1 MTTFLKAIRF
11 KNLDEAQQVLS
22 GFVSPQEVA
31 QALGDEGR
39 EPQGLLSAVTEDRLP
54 EEVFC
59 RLLDERKG
67 LLIEVEKIGYS
78 GYGPP
83 AQEQDYMGFVKR
95 RTAYVLRGR
104 RWKIEIRK
112 CPQGARDI
120 HHLEALVLDRQHP
133 LNRPD
138 LARRLD
144 LSEDWDFEDL
154 FGLIAARQYSAQE
167 LDRLIHRG
175 IQ

>member
-1 MTTFLKAIRF
+1 MATVLKAIRY
-11 KNLDEAQQVLS
+11 KSLDEAQEVLS
-22 GFVSPQEVA
+22 GYLSALEVE
-31 QALGDEGR
+31 QAWDDEGK
-39 EPQGLLSAVTEDRLP
+39 EPQGLLSAITEDMFP
-54 EEVFC
+54 EEIFY
-59 RLLDERKG
+59 RLLEAKKG
-67 LLIEVEKIGYS
+67 VLVEVEKIGYS

-83 AQEQDYMGFVKR
+83 ADEQDYMGFIKR
-95 RTAYVLRGR
+95 QTAYVLRGCR
-104 RWKIEIRK
+104 LKIEIRK

-138 LARRLD
+138 LAKRLE

-154 FGLIAARQYSAQE
+154 FDLIAARQCSAQE